1 MVCSTVSEI
10 PEEGKISSYEICR
23 CVHRT
28 SRNKFQIYSL
38 NEEPTVNISN
48 IQFEWGTNCQQTT
61 KIFCKINLNIYTG

>member
-1 MVCSTVSEI
+1 
-10 PEEGKISSYEICR
+10 
-23 CVHRT
+23 
-28 SRNKFQIYSL
+28 L